1 MRTEEP
7 RAIHLAD
14 YKAPDF
20 HVRTVKLDPEAT
32 RVSAR
37 LEIER
42 RTGTSDPASAGGAV
56 SGRATQNK
64 AAALVLHGE
73 ELKLIAVALD
83 GRALS
88 AADYRLDDKSL
99 TIANV
104 PDRFVLETVAEIA
117 PAANT
122 ALEGLYQSGGM
133 FCTQCEP
140 EGFRHIT
147 WFLDRPD
154 NLTVF
159 TVRLEADK
167 TQYPVLLSNGNR
179 LDFGMLDGGRHFA
192 LWHDPFPKPSY
203 LFALVAGDLG
213 CIRDRFTTMSGR
225 SIELAIYVEHGNESR
240 ATYAMGAL
248 KRAMKWDEEAYG
260 REYDLDIFM
269 IVAVSAFN
277 MGAMENKGLNIFN
290 DKVLLASPQTATDD
304 DYARIESVVAHEYF
318 HNWTGDRITCRD
330 WFQLSLKEGLTVFR
344 DQSFSGDMRSHGVQR
359 IQDVRALRARQ
370 FQEDAGPLAHA
381 VQPQSYIEINN
392 FYTATIYDK
401 GAEVIGMLKTLVG
414 PEGYRKATDLYFER
428 HDGQAATVEDWV
440 QCFEDACGRDLSQFR
455 LWYRQAGTPV
465 IEAKGGYDAK
475 ARTYTID
482 LTQSLA
488 PTPGQN
494 DKKPMHVPVR
504 IGLVGKS
511 GAHLPLTLEG
521 ENADGPQTRVL
532 ELADAFQRFTFV
544 DVSEEPLLSL
554 GRDFSAP
561 AIFRTL
567 HTSHDRATLMGKDSD
582 AFNRWEAGQ
591 ILASEIMLGGTD
603 TSHADRASAGKAGA
617 DAAASYIA
625 AIGDVLAEA
634 EQDPAFAAQMLM
646 PPTESELAARL
657 TPVDPDALHA
667 ARVSLVRAIASAH
680 RPRLAQLYEQMRDAG
695 DYSADAR
702 AAGRRALR
710 NAALRYLTAADDE
723 AAAGL
728 AAAHFR
734 SAGNMTD
741 MIAGL
746 AALTRMQSPLKGSA
760 FAHFHDRF
768 KSDPLVLDKWM
779 SLQAGSPLPETAD
792 AVRGLMND
800 PGFDIK
806 NPNRVRALIGAFAAN
821 HLRFHDRAGTGYRL
835 VGEVIRTLDPMNP
848 QVAARLTGSFES
860 WRRYDA
866 GRSALMRAELEG
878 ILRQKP
884 LSPNLFEVASKI
896 LN

>member
-20 HVRTVKLDPEAT
+20 HIQTVRLDFALDPQAT

-37 LEIER
+37 LEITR
-42 RTGTSDPASAGGAV
+42 RNARGIGPASDSEAV
-56 SGRATQNK
+56 SGLATQNN
-64 AAALVLHGE
+64 APLVLAGE
-73 ELKLIAVALD
+73 ELKLLSIAMDGHPLSATDYQLD
-83 GRALS
+83 G
-88 AADYRLDDKSL
+88 KSL

-104 PDRFVLETVAEIA
+104 PDHFVLETQAEIA

-154 NLTVF
+154 NLSVF
-159 TVRLEADK
+159 TVRIEADK
-167 TQYPVLLSNGNR
+167 AQYPVLLSNGNK
-179 LDFGMLDGGRHFA
+179 LDGGKLEGGRHFA
-192 LWHDPFPKPSY
+192 VWHDPFPKPSY

-213 CIRDRFTTMSGR
+213 SIQDRFVTMSGR
-225 SIELAIYVEHGNESR
+225 SIELAIFVEHGNETR

-344 DQSFSGDMRSHGVQR
+344 DQGFSGDMRSHGVQR
-359 IQDVRALRARQ
+359 IQDVRALRGRQ
-370 FQEDAGPLAHA
+370 FQEDAGPLAHP

-414 PEGYRKATDLYFER
+414 AEGYRKATDLYFTR
-428 HDGQAATVEDWV
+428 HDGEAATVEDWV
-440 QCFEDACGRDLSQFR
+440 KCFEDACGRDLSQFR
-455 LWYRQAGTPV
+455 LWYAQAGTPV
-465 IEAKGGYDAK
+465 IEAKGAYDTK
-475 ARTYTID
+475 ARTYTLD

-488 PTPGQN
+488 PTPGQ
-494 DKKPMHVPVR
+494 DHKKPMLVPVR

-521 ENADGPQTRVL
+521 ENASGPETRVL

-544 DVSEEPLLSL
+544 DVAEEPLLSL
-554 GRDFSAP
+554 GRGFSAP

-567 HTSHDRATLMGKDSD
+567 HTRHDRATLMGKDSD
-582 AFNRWEAGQ
+582 SFNRWEAGQ
-591 ILASEIMLGGTD
+591 ILAAEIMLEV
-603 TSHADRASAGKAGA
+603 AGKARA
-617 DAAASYIA
+617 DADTSYIA
-625 AIGDVLAEA
+625 AIGEVLAGA

-646 PPTESELAARL
+646 PPTESELAARRM
-657 TPVDPDALHA
+657 PVDPDGFHA
-667 ARVSLVRAIASAH
+667 ARLGLVRAIADAH
-680 RPRLAQLYEQMRDAG
+680 RDRLAQLYEQMRDAG
-695 DYSADAR
+695 DFRADSKS
-702 AAGRRALR
+702 AGRRALR

-728 AAAHFR
+728 AEAHYR
-734 SAGNMTD
+734 SATNMTD

-746 AALTRMQSPLKGSA
+746 SALTRMQSPFKGNA
-760 FAHFHDRF
+760 FGHFHDRF
-768 KSDPLVLDKWM
+768 KNDPLVLDKWM
-779 SLQAGSPLPETAD
+779 SLQASSPLPETAE
-792 AVRGLMND
+792 AVRSLMGD
-800 PGFDIK
+800 PAFDIK
-806 NPNRVRALIGAFAAN
+806 NPNRVRALVGAFAAN
-821 HLRFHDRAGTGYRL
+821 HLRFHDRTGSGYRL

-848 QVAARLTGSFES
+848 QVAARLTGSFET
-860 WRRYDA
+860 WRRYDEA
-866 GRSALMRAELEG
+866 RQALMRAELEA
-878 ILRQKP
+878 ILGQKP

>member
-20 HVRTVKLDPEAT
+20 HIQTVKLDFALDPQAT
-32 RVSAR
+32 KVSAR

-42 RTGTSDPASAGGAV
+42 RTGSSDPASVSEAA

-64 AAALVLHGE
+64 AAPLVLHGE
-73 ELKLIAVALD
+73 GLKLIAITLD
-83 GRALS
+83 GRAL
-88 AADYRLDDKSL
+88 APTDYRLDDKSL

-122 ALEGLYQSGGM
+122 ALEGLYQSAGM

-154 NLTVF
+154 NLSVF
-159 TVRLEADK
+159 TVRIEGDK
-167 TQYPVLLSNGNR
+167 TQYPVLLSNGNKQ
-179 LDFGMLDGGRHFA
+179 DGGALEGDRHFA

-213 CIRDRFTTMSGR
+213 SIQDRFVTMSGR
-225 SIELAIYVEHGNESR
+225 SIELAIFVEHGNESR

-248 KRAMKWDEEAYG
+248 KRAMQWDEEAYG

-359 IQDVRALRARQ
+359 IQDVRALRGRQ
-370 FQEDAGPLAHA
+370 FQEDAGPLAHP

-392 FYTATIYDK
+392 FYTATIYEK
-401 GAEVIGMLKTLVG
+401 GSEVIGMLKTLVG
-414 PEGYRKATDLYFER
+414 DEGYRKATDLYFAR
-428 HDGQAATVEDWV
+428 HDGEAATVEDWV
-440 QCFEDACGRDLSQFR
+440 KCFEDAFGRDLTQFR
-455 LWYRQAGTPV
+455 LWYHQAGTPV
-465 IEAKGGYDAK
+465 IEAKGEYDAK
-475 ARTYTID
+475 ARSYTLD

-488 PTPGQN
+488 ATPGQS

-511 GAHLPLTLEG
+511 GAHLPLTLDG
-521 ENADGPQTRVL
+521 ENASGPQTRVL
-532 ELADAFQRFTFV
+532 ELTTAYQRFTFV
-544 DVSEEPLLSL
+544 DVAEEPLLSL
-554 GRDFSAP
+554 GRGFSAP
-561 AIFRTL
+561 VVFRTS
-567 HTSHDRATLMGKDSD
+567 HGRHDRATLMGKDSD
-582 AFNRWEAGQ
+582 SFNRWEAGQ
-591 ILASEIMLGGTD
+591 ILAAEIMLEVAGPPSIGKARADAD
-603 TSHADRASAGKAGA
+603 TS
-617 DAAASYIA
+617 YIG
-625 AIGDVLAEA
+625 AIGDVLAQA
-634 EQDPAFAAQMLM
+634 EQDPAFAAQMLL
-646 PPTESELAARL
+646 PPTESELAARRM
-657 TPVDPDALHA
+657 PVDPDGIHA
-667 ARVSLVRAIASAH
+667 ARAGLVRAIAASH
-680 RPRLAQLYEQMRDAG
+680 RPRLAQLYEQMRDTG
-695 DYSADAR
+695 DFRADAK

-728 AAAHFR
+728 AQAHYR
-734 SAGNMTD
+734 SATNMTD

-746 AALTRMQSPLKGSA
+746 AALTRMQSPLKGNA
-760 FAHFHDRF
+760 FGDFHDRF
-768 KSDPLVLDKWM
+768 RNDPLVLDKWM
-779 SLQAGSPLPETAD
+779 SLQAGSPLPETAE
-792 AVRGLMND
+792 AVRGLMQD
-800 PGFDIK
+800 RAFDIK
-806 NPNRVRALIGAFAAN
+806 NPNRVRALVGAFAAN
-821 HLRFHDRAGTGYRL
+821 HLRFHDRSGSGYRL

-848 QVAARLTGSFES
+848 QVAARLTGSFET
-860 WRRYDA
+860 WRRYDEA
-866 GRSALMRAELEG
+866 RQVLMRAELEA

-896 LN
+896 LG

>member
-20 HVRTVKLDPEAT
+20 HIQTVKLDFALDPQAT

-42 RTGTSDPASAGGAV
+42 RTAGAP
-56 SGRATQNK
+56 
-64 AAALVLHGE
+64 LVLHGE
-73 ELKLIAVALD
+73 ELKLISVTLD
-83 GRALS
+83 GGALS
-88 AADYRLDDKSL
+88 PADYRLDDKSL

-122 ALEGLYQSGGM
+122 ALEGLYQSAGM

-154 NLTVF
+154 NLSIF
-159 TVRLEADK
+159 TVRIEGDK
-167 TQYPVLLSNGNR
+167 TQYPVLLSNGNK
-179 LDFGMLDGGRHFA
+179 LDGGALEGDRHFA

-213 CIRDRFTTMSGR
+213 SIQDRFVTMSGR
-225 SIELAIYVEHGNESR
+225 SIELAIFVEHGNESR

-248 KRAMKWDEEAYG
+248 KRAMQWDEEAYG

-344 DQSFSGDMRSHGVQR
+344 DQGFSGDMRSHGVQR
-359 IQDVRALRARQ
+359 IQDVRALRGRQ
-370 FQEDAGPLAHA
+370 FQEDAGPLAHP

-392 FYTATIYDK
+392 FYTATIYEK
-401 GAEVIGMLKTLVG
+401 GSEVIGMLKTLVG
-414 PEGYRKATDLYFER
+414 DDGYRKATDLYFDR
-428 HDGQAATVEDWV
+428 HDGEAATVEDWV
-440 QCFEDACGRDLSQFR
+440 KCFEDACGRDLTQFR

-465 IEAKGGYDAK
+465 IEAKGEYDPK
-475 ARTYTID
+475 ARSYILD

-488 PTPGQN
+488 ATPGQS

-511 GAHLPLTLEG
+511 GAPLPLTLDG
-521 ENADGPQTRVL
+521 ENANGPETRVL
-532 ELADAFQRFTFV
+532 ELTEAFQRFTFV
-544 DVSEEPLLSL
+544 DVAEEPLLSL
-554 GRDFSAP
+554 GRGFSAP
-561 AIFRTL
+561 VVFRTP
-567 HTSHDRATLMGKDSD
+567 HGRHDRATLMGKDSD
-582 AFNRWEAGQ
+582 SFNRWEAGQ
-591 ILASEIMLGGTD
+591 ILAAEIMLEV
-603 TSHADRASAGKAGA
+603 AGKARA
-617 DAAASYIA
+617 DADTSYIG
-625 AIGDVLAEA
+625 AIGDVLAQA
-634 EQDPAFAAQMLM
+634 EQDPAFAAQMLL
-646 PPTESELAARL
+646 PPTESELAARRV
-657 TPVDPDALHA
+657 PVDPDGIHA
-667 ARVSLVRAIASAH
+667 ARAGLVRAIAASH
-680 RPRLAQLYEQMRDAG
+680 RPRLAQLYEQMRDTG
-695 DYSADAR
+695 DFRADAK

-728 AAAHFR
+728 AEAHYR
-734 SAGNMTD
+734 SATNMTD

-746 AALTRMQSPLKGSA
+746 AALTRMQSPLKGNA
-760 FAHFHDRF
+760 FGDFHDRF
-768 KSDPLVLDKWM
+768 RNDPLVLDKWM
-779 SLQAGSPLPETAD
+779 SLQAGSPLPETAE
-792 AVRGLMND
+792 AVRALMQD
-800 PGFDIK
+800 RAFDIK
-806 NPNRVRALIGAFAAN
+806 NPNRVRALVGAFAAN
-821 HLRFHDRAGTGYRL
+821 HLRFHDRSGSGYRL

-848 QVAARLTGSFES
+848 QVAARLTGSFET
-860 WRRYDA
+860 WRRYDEA
-866 GRSALMRAELEG
+866 RQALMRAELEA

-896 LN
+896 LG